1 MNDLFVLI
9 PVKEPARGKSRLAP
23 LLDEHER
30 RELNVALARRTIDT
44 CARLFGP
51 ARTLVITAAPSIRS
65 IARAAGAGLVEEPR
79 APVGLNAAL
88 SAGAAAALQAGA
100 RGVIVVPT
108 DLPLLSEEALRAA
121 AAALPRAPGCLV
133 VPDRHRAG
141 TNLLGV
147 APVRADL
154 FSFGED
160 SFARHAALAREMGCA
175 LRTHE
180 DATLE
185 LDLDLPEDYRIFKGE
200 TTAWPTSAST
210 TPTASAHRSGS
221 TPM

>member
-1 MNDLFVLI
+1 
-9 PVKEPARGKSRLAP
+9 
-23 LLDEHER
+23 
-30 RELNVALARRTIDT
+30 
-44 CARLFGP
+44 
-51 ARTLVITAAPSIRS
+51 
-65 IARAAGAGLVEEPR
+65 
-79 APVGLNAAL
+79 
-88 SAGAAAALQAGA
+88 
-100 RGVIVVPT
+100 
-108 DLPLLSEEALRAA
+108 
-121 AAALPRAPGCLV
+121 